1 MRRLVSITCLSV
13 SLLAAQPAA
22 APSFADGEKA
32 LAGQRYADAEAIY
45 ERLTRA
51 KPPMPEAFA
60 RLGLVRFQLGKF
72 AEAVPALKQAL
83 AMKPALPNTDVLLAM
98 SLAELGRFAE
108 ALPGL
113 EKGFRQSG
121 DAHLKRM
128 TGLQLERAYTALQ
141 RDANAVEVAL
151 ALSRAYPDD
160 PEVLYHGGRLFG
172 NYAYL
177 NMRRLAKVAPDSVWR
192 HQAAGEAHQSQG
204 SYDLAIGEYRAVLTI
219 DPQRPGIH
227 FRLGRALL
235 GRAGEGD
242 PELAAQAFAAELRI
256 DPSNGNAAYEMAEL
270 QRRAG
275 RLAEAEEL
283 FAAAVKGDP
292 EFQEARVG
300 LARALISQ
308 GKHAPALP
316 HLERAVALNPADEV
330 AHFQLSRVQAALG
343 NGEGQRRALAEYQR
357 LRAAKSLREE
367 QQAVGA
373 FALRDVSRQEAEA
386 GERQPQR

>member
-1 MRRLVSITCLSV
+1 MRRLVSIAGLSV

-22 APSFADGEKA
+22 APSFADGENA
-32 LAGQRYADAEAIY
+32 LAGRRYADAEAIY

-51 KPPMPEAFA
+51 KPPMAEAFA

-113 EKGFRQSG
+113 EKGFRQSS
-121 DAHLKRM
+121 DARLKRM

-172 NYAYL
+172 NYAYV
-177 NMRRLAKVAPDSVWR
+177 NMRRLAQVAPDSVWR

-204 SYDLAIGEYRAVLTI
+204 SYDLAVGEYRAVLAI

-242 PELAAQAFAAELRI
+242 TETAAKAFAEELRI
-256 DPSNGNAAYEMAEL
+256 DPSNGNAAYELAEL
-270 QRRAG
+270 QRR
-275 RLAEAEEL
+275 
-283 FAAAVKGDP
+283 P
-292 EFQEARVG
+292 EARDHPRRLQRVG
-300 LARALISQ
+300 EHPFHRHARLPAHHALVRRRRS
-308 GKHAPALP
+308 
-316 HLERAVALNPADEV
+316 ADEQCDGHFIPGRV
-330 AHFQLSRVQAALG
+330 ARHSRGGDRHQCRSACG
-343 NGEGQRRALAEYQR
+343 
-357 LRAAKSLREE
+357 
-367 QQAVGA
+367 AV
-373 FALRDVSRQEAEA
+373 S
-386 GERQPQR
+386 